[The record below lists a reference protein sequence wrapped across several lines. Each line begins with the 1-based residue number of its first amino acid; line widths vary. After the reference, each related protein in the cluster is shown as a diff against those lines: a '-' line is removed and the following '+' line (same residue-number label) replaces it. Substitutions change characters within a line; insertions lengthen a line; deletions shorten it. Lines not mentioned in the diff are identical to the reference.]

1 MGKFRYLAKKNI
13 SRLPNT
19 TGIYAFYNKGR
30 LLYIGKATNI
40 RERVKTHFQQPN
52 FRDNLFIDKVSKI
65 GYEKTGSEIEA
76 LLLEA
81 KLIKK
86 YLPKYNIVWK
96 DDKNYFYVGI
106 TKEDFP
112 KVFITHQTESKSL
125 KSKANFLGPFVDGR
139 SLKEALKA
147 LRKAFPFRSCNFL
160 PHKPCLWYQLNRCP
174 APCITKS
181 QTAKQIPAVGI
192 KIEREMKRN
201 IKNLVEII
209 QGNKLQVLDG
219 LKKEMRM
226 LSKKQKY
233 EEAAIIRNQIISLE
247 KVLSHSHIIES
258 NGSYTKQLL
267 ENKPQ
272 QILEKLLRTKGSV
285 EKIEAYDVSNIQ
297 GKEATGSMI
306 TFING
311 IPEKSLYRKFKI
323 KAEGKPD
330 DVAMLKEILKRRLK
344 HEEWQMPDLLLID
357 GGKAQLNAARKV
369 VKNRIPIVSIA
380 KRKNELYLENRK
392 NPILLKTLPR
402 EVFNLIL
409 RLRDEAHRFAISYHR
424 KLRRKSLLGT

>member
-1 MGKFRYLAKKNI
+1 MNKFRLLKPKQLSN
-13 SRLPNT
+13 LPKA
-19 TGIYAFYNKGR
+19 TGIYAFYDKGR
-30 LLYIGKATNI
+30 LLYIGKATDI
-40 RERVKTHFQQPN
+40 RERVKTHFQQPTHK
-52 FRDNLFIDKVSKI
+52 DNYVVNLVNHI
-65 GYEKTGSEIEA
+65 GYIETSSEIEA

-112 KVFITHQTESKSL
+112 KVFITHQAKSKNL
-125 KSKANFLGPFVDGR
+125 KSKANFLGPFVDGT

-160 PHKPCLWYQLNRCP
+160 PKKPCLWYQLNRCP
-174 APCITKS
+174 APCATKS
-181 QTAKQIPAVGI
+181 KTAKQIPAVGI

-201 IKNLVEII
+201 IKNLVDILR
-209 QGNKLQVLDG
+209 GNKLQALDG
-219 LKKEMRM
+219 LEKEMRM

-233 EEAAIIRNQIISLE
+233 EEAAVIRNQIISFE
-247 KVLSHSHIIES
+247 KVLSHSHILES
-258 NGSYTKQLL
+258 NDSYPKQPL
-267 ENKPQ
+267 EIRPQ
-272 QILEKLLRTKGSV
+272 QILGKLLKMKRPV

-297 GKEATGSMI
+297 GKAAAGSMV
-306 TFING
+306 TFVNG

-323 KAEGKPD
+323 RIEGKPD

-344 HEEWQMPDLLLID
+344 HKEWQMADLLLID
-357 GGKAQLNAARKV
+357 GGRAQLNAARKV
-369 VKNRIPIVSIA
+369 VGDRIPIASIA
-380 KRKNELYLENRK
+380 KKKNELYLENRK

-424 KLRRKSLLGT
+424 KLRKKSLLGT

>member
-1 MGKFRYLAKKNI
+1 MEKFRYLAKKSI
-13 SRLPNT
+13 SRLPQT
-19 TGIYAFYNKGR
+19 TGIYAFYDKGR
-30 LLYIGKATNI
+30 LLYIGKATDI

-52 FRDNLFIDKVSKI
+52 YRDNLFIDKVSKI

-106 TKEDFP
+106 TKENFP
-112 KVFITHQTESKSL
+112 KVFITHQSKSKGL
-125 KSKANFLGPFVDGR
+125 KSKANFLGPFVDGK
-139 SLKEALKA
+139 SLKETLKA
-147 LRKAFPFRSCNFL
+147 LRKAFPYRSCNFL
-160 PHKPCLWYQLNRCP
+160 PYKPCLWYQLNRCP
-174 APCITKS
+174 APCLTKS
-181 QTAKQIPAVGI
+181 KTAKQIPAVGI

-201 IKNLVEII
+201 IKNLVEIL

-219 LKKEMRM
+219 LKKEMKI
-226 LSKKQKY
+226 LSKKQRY
-233 EEAAIIRNQIISLE
+233 EEAAVIRNQIMSLE
-247 KVLSHSHIIES
+247 KVLSHSHILES
-258 NGSYTKQLL
+258 NDLYPKQTLETKSQL
-267 ENKPQ
+267 
-272 QILEKLLRTKGSV
+272 ILEKLLKAKKLV
-285 EKIEAYDVSNIQ
+285 ERIEAYDVSNIQ
-297 GKEATGSMI
+297 GKEATGSMV

-311 IPEKSLYRKFKI
+311 IPTKSLYRKFRI

-344 HEEWQMPDLLLID
+344 HKEWQMPDLLLID
-357 GGKAQLNAARKV
+357 GGRAQLNAAKKV
-369 VKNRIPIVSIA
+369 VRNRIPIASIA
-380 KRKNELYLENRK
+380 KKKNELYLENRK
-392 NPILLKTLPR
+392 IPILLKTLPR

-424 KLRRKSLLGT
+424 KLRKKSLLGT